1 MEFITRFINALV
13 NLHPPHIM
21 TVHFPIGLTGAALL
35 FVLLALWRRSRVLEQ
50 AAFFNVALAAA
61 STVVAGMMGFRDYL
75 VRFDGQAP
83 LANVK
88 IFLAVSLFALTLI
101 TALRRRRNPDLLWN
115 PSTMVLYV
123 AAFVGS
129 FGLAAALGF
138 LGGVILYGF

>member
-13 NLHPPHIM
+13 NLHPPHTM

-50 AAFFNVALAAA
+50 VAFFNVTLAAA
-61 STVVAGMMGFRDYL
+61 SAVVAGMMGFYDHL

-83 LANVK
+83 LVNVK
-88 IFLAVSLFALTLI
+88 IFLAVSLFALTLV

>member
-13 NLHPPHIM
+13 NLHPTHTM

-35 FVLLALWRRSRVLEQ
+35 FVLLALWRRSRALEQ
-50 AAFFNVALAAA
+50 VAFFNVALAAA
-61 STVVAGMMGFRDYL
+61 SAVVAGMVGFYDYL

-83 LANVK
+83 LVNVK
-88 IFLAVSLFALTLI
+88 IFLAVSLFALTLV

-115 PSTMVLYV
+115 PSTMMLYV

>member
-13 NLHPPHIM
+13 NLHPTHIM

-61 STVVAGMMGFRDYL
+61 GTVVAGMMGFRDHL

-88 IFLAVSLFALTLI
+88 IFLAASLFALTLI

-115 PSTMVLYV
+115 PSTMMLYV